1 MKFIELQNLERRK
14 TASQEQALNS
24 FQQEMYREFLEKQ
37 ARKSTASQQPFE
49 YFYEDVISAKLNLD
63 FKTRLGQTYYQLA
76 EDDARSCLEI
86 CNEFRKLSQWQ
97 VSGWL
102 NNALKFADN
111 LVLHYIQDISKKN
124 PQKYPEAGDEKSRYV
139 QLSKMEGSISLAGS
153 FLKDLYEERNRLEHR
168 TITRSDGS
176 QELLRPQ
183 RNKVRKMVGKMYPE
197 VLRRMGEKKYE

>member
-1 MKFIELQNLERRK
+1 MKFSELQNLERRQS
-14 TASQEQALNS
+14 APQEQPVNS
-24 FQQEMYREFLEKQ
+24 FHQEMYREFLEKQ
-37 ARKSTASQQPFE
+37 ARKATASQQPFE
-49 YFYEDVISAKLNLD
+49 YFYEDVINTKLNLD
-63 FKTRLGQTYYQLA
+63 FKSRLSANNYQHA
-76 EDDARSCLEI
+76 EEDAKSCLDI

-102 NNALKFADN
+102 NNALKFADH
-111 LVLHYIQDISKKN
+111 LVLHYIQDICKQN
-124 PQKYPEAGDEKSRYV
+124 PQKYPDAGEEKSRYI
-139 QLSKMEGSISLAGS
+139 QLSKMEGPIALAGS

-197 VLRRMGEKKYE
+197 VLRRMI

>member
-1 MKFIELQNLERRK
+1 
-14 TASQEQALNS
+14 
-24 FQQEMYREFLEKQ
+24 
-37 ARKSTASQQPFE
+37 
-49 YFYEDVISAKLNLD
+49 LNLD

-139 QLSKMEGSISLAGS
+139 QLSKMEGSISLVGS

-197 VLRRMGEKKYE
+197 VLRRMI

>member
-1 MKFIELQNLERRK
+1 
-14 TASQEQALNS
+14 
-24 FQQEMYREFLEKQ
+24 MYREFLEKQ

-124 PQKYPEAGDEKSRYV
+124 PQKYPNIVDILIKNLYNVWIIWEK
-139 QLSKMEGSISLAGS
+139 
-153 FLKDLYEERNRLEHR
+153 
-168 TITRSDGS
+168 
-176 QELLRPQ
+176 
-183 RNKVRKMVGKMYPE
+183 
-197 VLRRMGEKKYE
+197 